1 MQKAPEPQAFLF
13 ADVVDSTGLERRAAR
28 VLSDGLPVMD
38 RVEAVFASVAAEH
51 GGRYYFRE
59 GDRFQAI
66 FPKVVNAAIAAERII
81 ARLKAGLNPEGSE
94 PRLVVNLRM
103 GLNYGAASPV
113 VPATAKSTDA
123 DPAVPAPDHPG
134 EPLKEDYTGPAVTL
148 TARLMDLARPS
159 QVLMS
164 LAAVTALNEPCPEHG
179 TSLRPAQTPV
189 PDIGGLAPP
198 SPQSGAHTVAP
209 DDRNERRG
217 DGSRPRAPLRARY
230 IGRYRLQGI
239 GWHRVY
245 ALRGSNLRL
254 ETRPPLPLNPIGT
267 PLISRTALTLFVITA
282 ACLTIAQNSWRW
294 QVPESASITSAGIL
308 QTFNKKGNLLLRL
321 PIENIYYEVFRRK
334 KVAHPP
340 PFRLIPSF
348 YPAREPGK
356 FSRVIDLNGDGRKEI
371 VVSVVG
377 ARGENQATS
386 IIAALSHTGNLLWW
400 WMPDRKVIT
409 GSRSFPDSLSTEFVD
424 ISDLDGDGD
433 PEILLTAYNYPD
445 WAEGLYVLS
454 HKGAPLCEWWNSGA
468 IVPVPADLDED
479 GIKEIIVA
487 GVNNEPGLSPYGD
500 AIVAILKWK
509 TFRIGSSPQ
518 KTEDYKIKG
527 IPEGGHSLYIHL
539 PPADTGLLFQH
550 FDFARVSAVTE
561 NEVTIE
567 MNTLVGPRDTDLAQI
582 YFTFDH
588 SFRLQ
593 RITPA
598 DNYKPVHTALY
609 RAGKLKRS
617 WQAMVAEM
625 TKTLQAPPDL

>member
-1 MQKAPEPQAFLF
+1 MMHEHQSSLAVLLVDVAGSTPLVDKARKLLGPEF
-13 ADVVDSTGLERRAAR
+13 G
-28 VLSDGLPVMD
+28 
-38 RVEAVFASVAAEH
+38 
-51 GGRYYFRE
+51 
-59 GDRFQAI
+59 
-66 FPKVVNAAIAAERII
+66 ERI
-81 ARLKAGLNPEGSE
+81 LKTVEKVFKEVSAEFGGTHFLSISDEHRAYFPT
-94 PRLVVNLRM
+94 
-103 GLNYGAASPV
+103 AA
-113 VPATAKSTDA
+113 
-123 DPAVPAPDHPG
+123 
-134 EPLKEDYTGPAVTL
+134 
-148 TARLMDLARPS
+148 
-159 QVLMS
+159 
-164 LAAVTALNEPCPEHG
+164 LAADACCELLKR
-179 TSLRPAQTPV
+179 LRDYSARE
-189 PDIGGLAPP
+189 LAPHQIP
-198 SPQSGAHTVAP
+198 SIRLHCSIHSGEIHFTESGGQRNEIAP
-209 DDRNERRG
+209 DDPTVTLAKRLL
-217 DGSRPRAPLRARY
+217 DTARPDQVLLSDSANSGIVAPLHTRY

-267 PLISRTALTLFVITA
+267 PLISRTALALFVFTA

-294 QVPESASITSAGIL
+294 QVPESASISSAGIL
-308 QTFNKKGNLLLRL
+308 QTFNKKGNSLLRL

-334 KVAHPP
+334 GVAHPP

-348 YPAREPGK
+348 YPAQEPGK
-356 FSRVIDLNGDGRKEI
+356 DSRVIDLTGDGRKEI

-487 GVNNEPGLSPYGD
+487 GVNNEPGTSPYGD

-518 KTEDYKIKG
+518 KTEDYKIKA

-567 MNTLVGPRDTDLAQI
+567 MNTLVGPRHTDLAQI

-598 DNYKPVHTALY
+598 ENYKPVHTALY

-625 TKTLQAPPDL
+625 TKMLHAPPHP